1 MSNVRAITPIVL
13 SFELTLIRVLL
24 LGVFHEIVEQ
34 LFLAFLTKL
43 LPTLS
48 KVLLIL
54 QTFRPEFKK
63 LLDVIFA
70 HSRRNVDLFG
80 EVKVRPQSLLPQ
92 RDDPDTQ
99 VVSRVLVYPL
109 WRFDHWLARSSVAS
123 YELNWL

>member
-1 MSNVRAITPIVL
+1 LSINITYFANILVVSNVRAITPIVF
-13 SFELTLIRVLL
+13 SFELTLIRILLL
-24 LGVFHEIVEQ
+24 LGEFYEIVEQ

-92 RDDPDTQ
+92 SDDPDTQ
-99 VVSRVLVYPL
+99 VVSRVLV
-109 WRFDHWLARSSVAS
+109 
-123 YELNWL
+123 